1 MARFRRVNIDGKSV
15 TETAVS
21 EAVLKPGT
29 PVKMADG
36 KFAAATDTEGRI
48 YIVNPAY
55 HEGLGIEDAIPV
67 GHSVVADYA
76 EEGRE
81 FAILLPKGT
90 YTKDAG
96 ITIRAAGFAL
106 AKPASS
112 EKAASSE
119 PSQPPANPVFAFC
132 QETVTLEAA
141 DFVRVRVA

>member
-1 MARFRRVNIDGKSV
+1 MLFRS
-15 TETAVS
+15 
-21 EAVLKPGT
+21 
-29 PVKMADG
+29 G

-81 FAILLPKGT
+81 FAILLPTGT

-96 ITIRAAGFAL
+96 ITIGADGFKVAATGESAD
-106 AKPASS
+106 
-112 EKAASSE
+112 
-119 PSQPPANPVFAFC
+119 PVFAFC

>member
-21 EAVLKPGT
+21 AAALKPGT
-29 PVKMADG
+29 PVKMASG
-36 KFAAATDTEGRI
+36 KFAAATDTTGRI
-48 YIVNPAY
+48 YVVNPAY

-81 FAILLPKGT
+81 FAILLPEGT
-90 YTKDAG
+90 YTKDAA
-96 ITIRAAGFAL
+96 ITIGEGGFKL
-106 AKPASS
+106 VASD
-112 EKAASSE
+112 E
-119 PSQPPANPVFAFC
+119 PVFAFC
-132 QETVTLEAA
+132 QETVTLKAA

>member
-21 EAVLKPGT
+21 AAALKPGT
-29 PVKMADG
+29 PVKMASG
-36 KFAAATDTEGRI
+36 KFAAATDTTGRI
-48 YIVNPAY
+48 YVVNPAY

-81 FAILLPKGT
+81 FAILLPKGA
-90 YTKDAG
+90 YTKDAA
-96 ITIRAAGFAL
+96 ITIGEGGFKL
-106 AKPASS
+106 VTSN
-112 EKAASSE
+112 EH
-119 PSQPPANPVFAFC
+119 VFAFC
-132 QETVTLEAA
+132 QETVTLKAA

>member
-21 EAVLKPGT
+21 DAALKPGT
-29 PVKMADG
+29 PVKMAAG

-48 YIVNPAY
+48 YVVNPAY

-81 FAILLPKGT
+81 FAILLPNGT
-90 YTKDAG
+90 YTKDAA
-96 ITIRAAGFAL
+96 ITIGDGGFKL
-106 AKPASS
+106 VTSD
-112 EKAASSE
+112 E
-119 PSQPPANPVFAFC
+119 PVFAFC
-132 QETVTLEAA
+132 QEAVTLEAA

>member
-21 EAVLKPGT
+21 AAALKPGT
-29 PVKMADG
+29 PVKMASG
-36 KFAAATDTEGRI
+36 KFAAATDTTGRI
-48 YIVNPAY
+48 YVVNPAY

-81 FAILLPKGT
+81 FAILLPEGN
-90 YTKDAG
+90 YTKDAA
-96 ITIRAAGFAL
+96 ITIGEGGFKL
-106 AKPASS
+106 VASD
-112 EKAASSE
+112 E
-119 PSQPPANPVFAFC
+119 PVFAFC
-132 QETVTLEAA
+132 QETVNLEAA

>member
-21 EAVLKPGT
+21 AAALKPGT
-29 PVKMADG
+29 PVKKTAG
-36 KFAAATDTEGRI
+36 KFVAAADTVGRI
-48 YIVNPAY
+48 YVVNPAY

-81 FAILLPKGT
+81 FAILLPEGT
-90 YTKDAG
+90 YTKDAA
-96 ITIRAAGFAL
+96 ITIGEGGFKL
-106 AKPASS
+106 VSS
-112 EKAASSE
+112 EE
-119 PSQPPANPVFAFC
+119 PVFAFC
-132 QETVTLEAA
+132 QETVTIEAA

>member
-21 EAVLKPGT
+21 AAALKPGT
-29 PVKMADG
+29 PVKMAAG
-36 KFAAATDTEGRI
+36 KFAAATDTTGRI
-48 YIVNPAY
+48 YVVNPAY

-81 FAILLPKGT
+81 FAILLPEGT
-90 YTKDAG
+90 YTKDAA
-96 ITIRAAGFAL
+96 ITIGEGGFKLVASDE
-106 AKPASS
+106 PA
-112 EKAASSE
+112 
-119 PSQPPANPVFAFC
+119 FAFC

>member
-21 EAVLKPGT
+21 AAALKPGT
-29 PVKMADG
+29 PVKMTAG
-36 KFAAATDTEGRI
+36 KFVAAADTAGRI
-48 YIVNPAY
+48 YVVNPAY

-81 FAILLPKGT
+81 FAILLPEGA
-90 YTKDAG
+90 YTKDAA
-96 ITIRAAGFAL
+96 ITIGEGGFKL
-106 AKPASS
+106 VASD
-112 EKAASSE
+112 E
-119 PSQPPANPVFAFC
+119 PVFAFC
-132 QETVTLEAA
+132 QETVTLAAA

>member
-21 EAVLKPGT
+21 DAALKPGT
-29 PVKMADG
+29 PVKMTAG
-36 KFAAATDTEGRI
+36 KFVAATDTEGRI
-48 YIVNPAY
+48 YVVNPAY

-76 EEGRE
+76 EEARE
-81 FAILLPKGT
+81 FAILLPAGT

-96 ITIRAAGFAL
+96 ITISSTGFKLAA
-106 AKPASS
+106 PASGKGES
-112 EKAASSE
+112 AVAAD
-119 PSQPPANPVFAFC
+119 PVFAFC

>member
-21 EAVLKPGT
+21 AAALKPGT
-29 PVKMADG
+29 PVKMAAG
-36 KFAAATDTEGRI
+36 KFAAATDTTGRI
-48 YIVNPAY
+48 YVVNPAY

-81 FAILLPKGT
+81 FAILLPEGT
-90 YTKDAG
+90 YTKDAA
-96 ITIRAAGFAL
+96 ITIGEGGFEL
-106 AKPASS
+106 VASD
-112 EKAASSE
+112 E
-119 PSQPPANPVFAFC
+119 PVFAFC
-132 QETVTLEAA
+132 QEAVTLGAA

>member
-21 EAVLKPGT
+21 DAALKPGT
-29 PVKMADG
+29 PVKMAAG

-81 FAILLPKGT
+81 FAILLPEGT

-96 ITIRAAGFAL
+96 ITIGEAGFAL

-112 EKAASSE
+112 E
-119 PSQPPANPVFAFC
+119 PSQPADPVFAFC
-132 QETVTLEAA
+132 QEAVTLEAA

>member
-21 EAVLKPGT
+21 AAALKPGT
-29 PVKMADG
+29 PVKMTDG
-36 KFAAATDTEGRI
+36 KFVAAADTVGPI
-48 YIVNPAY
+48 YVVNPAY

-81 FAILLPKGT
+81 FAILLPKGA
-90 YTKDAG
+90 YTKDAA
-96 ITIRAAGFAL
+96 ITIGKSGFKL
-106 AKPASS
+106 VSS
-112 EKAASSE
+112 GE
-119 PSQPPANPVFAFC
+119 PVFAFC
-132 QETVTLEAA
+132 QETVTIEAA

>member
-21 EAVLKPGT
+21 DAALKPGT
-29 PVKMADG
+29 PVKMTAG

-48 YIVNPAY
+48 YVVNPAY

-81 FAILLPKGT
+81 FAILLPNGT
-90 YTKDAG
+90 YTKDAA
-96 ITIRAAGFAL
+96 ITIGDGGFKL
-106 AKPASS
+106 VTS
-112 EKAASSE
+112 EE
-119 PSQPPANPVFAFC
+119 PVFAFC
-132 QETVTLEAA
+132 QEAVTLEAA

>member
-21 EAVLKPGT
+21 AAALKPGT
-29 PVKMADG
+29 PVKMASG
-36 KFAAATDTEGRI
+36 KFAAATDTTGRI
-48 YIVNPAY
+48 YVVNPAY

-81 FAILLPKGT
+81 FAILLPGGT
-90 YTKDAG
+90 YTKDAA
-96 ITIRAAGFAL
+96 ITIGEGGFKL
-106 AKPASS
+106 VASG
-112 EKAASSE
+112 E
-119 PSQPPANPVFAFC
+119 PVFAFC

>member
-1 MARFRRVNIDGKSV
+1 MARFRRVNIDGKSI

-21 EAVLKPGT
+21 AAELKPGT
-29 PVKMADG
+29 PVKMTAG
-36 KFAAATDTEGRI
+36 KFVAATDTVGRI
-48 YIVNPAY
+48 YVVNPAY

-81 FAILLPKGT
+81 FAILLPAGT

-96 ITIRAAGFAL
+96 ITIGADGFKVAETGDS
-106 AKPASS
+106 AD
-112 EKAASSE
+112 
-119 PSQPPANPVFAFC
+119 PVFAFC
-132 QETVTLEAA
+132 QEAVTLEAA

>member
-21 EAVLKPGT
+21 DAALKPGT
-29 PVKMADG
+29 PVKMAAG

-81 FAILLPKGT
+81 FAILLPTGT

-96 ITIRAAGFAL
+96 ITIGDAGFAL

-112 EKAASSE
+112 E
-119 PSQPPANPVFAFC
+119 PSQTPADPVFAFC

-141 DFVRVRVA
+141 DFVRVRIA

>member
-21 EAVLKPGT
+21 AAALKPGT
-29 PVKMADG
+29 PVKMAAG
-36 KFAAATDTEGRI
+36 KFAAATDTTGRI
-48 YIVNPAY
+48 YVVNPAY

-81 FAILLPKGT
+81 FAILLPEGT
-90 YTKDAG
+90 YTKDAA
-96 ITIRAAGFAL
+96 ITIGEGGFKL
-106 AKPASS
+106 VASD
-112 EKAASSE
+112 E
-119 PSQPPANPVFAFC
+119 PVFAFC
-132 QETVTLEAA
+132 QEAVTLEAA

>member
-21 EAVLKPGT
+21 AAALKPGT
-29 PVKMADG
+29 PVKMASG
-36 KFAAATDTEGRI
+36 KFAAATDTTGRI
-48 YIVNPAY
+48 YVVNPAY

-81 FAILLPKGT
+81 FAILLPEGT
-90 YTKDAG
+90 YTKDAA
-96 ITIRAAGFAL
+96 ITIGEGGFKL
-106 AKPASS
+106 VASD
-112 EKAASSE
+112 E
-119 PSQPPANPVFAFC
+119 PVFAFC
-132 QETVTLEAA
+132 QEAVTLEAA

>member
-21 EAVLKPGT
+21 DAALKPGT
-29 PVKMADG
+29 PVKMAAG

-81 FAILLPKGT
+81 FAILLPEGT

-96 ITIRAAGFAL
+96 ITIGEAGFAL

-112 EKAASSE
+112 E
-119 PSQPPANPVFAFC
+119 PSQTPADPVFAFC

>member
-1 MARFRRVNIDGKSV
+1 MARFRRVNIDGKSI

-21 EAVLKPGT
+21 AAELKPGT
-29 PVKMADG
+29 PVKMTAG
-36 KFAAATDTEGRI
+36 KFVAATDTVGRI
-48 YIVNPAY
+48 YVVNPAY

-81 FAILLPKGT
+81 FAILLPAGT

-96 ITIRAAGFAL
+96 ITIGADGFKVVATGDS
-106 AKPASS
+106 AD
-112 EKAASSE
+112 
-119 PSQPPANPVFAFC
+119 PVFAFC
-132 QETVTLEAA
+132 QEAVTLEAA

>member
-21 EAVLKPGT
+21 AAALKPGT
-29 PVKMADG
+29 PVKMAAG
-36 KFAAATDTEGRI
+36 KFVAATDTVGRI
-48 YIVNPAY
+48 YVVNPAY

-81 FAILLPKGT
+81 FAILLPNGT
-90 YTKDAG
+90 YTKDAA
-96 ITIRAAGFAL
+96 ITISDGGFKL
-106 AKPASS
+106 VTSD
-112 EKAASSE
+112 E
-119 PSQPPANPVFAFC
+119 PVFAFC
-132 QETVTLEAA
+132 QEAVTLEAA